1 MLINVKPQQDKNVDM
16 GLESLSSKISIT
28 QKAKKATISMPKK
41 ENILSEQEVEK
52 IFSDST
58 SMTGLS
64 TEDTTVA
71 INQ

>member
-1 MLINVKPQQDKNVDM
+1 
-16 GLESLSSKISIT
+16 
-28 QKAKKATISMPKK
+28 MPKK

-52 IFSDST
+52 YSDST

>member
-16 GLESLSSKISIT
+16 GLESLYKISIT
-28 QKAKKATISMPKK
+28 QKAKKRRFQCLRK

-52 IFSDST
+52 YFPIAT

>member
-1 MLINVKPQQDKNVDM
+1 
-16 GLESLSSKISIT
+16 
-28 QKAKKATISMPKK
+28 MPKK

-52 IFSDST
+52 IFSDIT
-58 SMTGLS
+58 SMAGLS

>member
-1 MLINVKPQQDKNVDM
+1 
-16 GLESLSSKISIT
+16 
-28 QKAKKATISMPKK
+28 MPKK

-52 IFSDST
+52 YFPIA

>member
-28 QKAKKATISMPKK
+28 QKPTISMPKK

-52 IFSDST
+52 YFPIAP
-58 SMTGLS
+58 L
-64 TEDTTVA
+64 
-71 INQ
+71 

>member
-28 QKAKKATISMPKK
+28 QKPKATISMPKK

-52 IFSDST
+52 YFPIAP
-58 SMTGLS
+58 L
-64 TEDTTVA
+64 
-71 INQ
+71 